1 MTGGDRKLRGAAV
14 ALGVAGAV
22 AGALSEAR
30 TPRRRRF
37 PRYTV
42 ALAVV
47 IVVIGSVLSVVAWFF
62 LNGSIVVTCQG
73 VAMAPGDRC
82 RYEGIDRF
90 GAHYYVSRDYEE
102 QRAFLYGWR
111 RAGLIAAICLTVAGA
126 LLGIVRVGRWL
137 WVSRG
142 DAARGQGGAAAA
154 K

>member
-1 MTGGDRKLRGAAV
+1 MRGAAV

-47 IVVIGSVLSVVAWFF
+47 IVVIGSVLSVVAWFH
-62 LNGSIVVTCQG
+62 LNEPIVVNCEG
-73 VAMAPGDRC
+73 VVMAPDDICRLESGG
-82 RYEGIDRF
+82 RYESY
-90 GAHYYVSRDYEE
+90 AARDFEE
-102 QRAFLYGWR
+102 QRAYLYGWR

-137 WVSRG
+137 WLRSG
-142 DAARGQGGAAAA
+142 DAARGDGGAVAA